1 VKGGESVRDP
11 ICIRCSKEVTVK
23 EYTDTLRACN
33 ACADSITLELYNYI
47 KDNFKDVEIIML
59 LVSSLLINY
68 GGNENKTQFYLMQM
82 KEKFEEKEYE
92 V

>member
-1 VKGGESVRDP
+1 MSPDL
-11 ICIRCSKEVTVK
+11 ICSKCGKEVTVR

-47 KDNFKDVEIIML
+47 NNNYNHKQITML

-68 GGNENKTQFYLMQM
+68 GGDVSKTQFYLMQM